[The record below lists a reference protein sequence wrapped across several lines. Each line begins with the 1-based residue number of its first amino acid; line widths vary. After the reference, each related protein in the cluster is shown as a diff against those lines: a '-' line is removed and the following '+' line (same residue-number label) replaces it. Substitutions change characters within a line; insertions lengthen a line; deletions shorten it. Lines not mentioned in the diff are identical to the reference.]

1 MVSAKSPHIRLQHIL
16 ENIDGI
22 LTATS
27 GMTTAEVM
35 SSFVLIRAVER
46 AVQIIS
52 EAAKEL
58 PKNIRDAEPGVPW
71 QDIIR
76 IGNILRHEYYRIRED
91 VLIDILQVDLPK
103 LRPAVIRLLATTSG
117 SGPDRRNEGGD

>member
-1 MVSAKSPHIRLQHIL
+1 MVSATSPAVRLQHIL

-22 LTATS
+22 LAATA
-27 GMTTAEVM
+27 GMPVAEVM
-35 SSFVLIRAVER
+35 RSFVMIRAVER

-58 PKNIRDAEPGVPW
+58 PREMRDSEPEVPW
-71 QDIIR
+71 QEIIR

-91 VLIDILQVDLPK
+91 VLVDILQSDLPL
-103 LRPAVIRLLATTSG
+103 LRPAVVRLLTKAQSLKL
-117 SGPDRRNEGGD
+117 

>member
-1 MVSAKSPHIRLQHIL
+1 MISAKSPQVRLQHIL

-22 LTATS
+22 LSATADMTS
-27 GMTTAEVM
+27 AEVM

-58 PKNIRDAEPGVPW
+58 PQEIRDAEPDVPW
-71 QDIIR
+71 QEIIR

-91 VLIDILQVDLPK
+91 ILVDILQTDLPK
-103 LRPAVIRLLATTSG
+103 LRLAVIRLLATTRPPKLDPRSH
-117 SGPDRRNEGGD
+117 

>member
-1 MVSAKSPHIRLQHIL
+1 MVSAKSPEVRLRHIL

-22 LTATS
+22 LSATT
-27 GMTTAEVM
+27 GMSAAEVM
-35 SSFVLIRAVER
+35 GSFVLIRAVER

-58 PKNIRDAEPGVPW
+58 PSEMRNAEPDVPW

-76 IGNILRHEYYRIRED
+76 IGNILRHEYYRVRED
-91 VLIDILQVDLPK
+91 VLIDILEIDLPK
-103 LRPAVIRLLATTSG
+103 LRPAVLRLLASSSTPE
-117 SGPDRRNEGGD
+117 PDHPDEAGQ

>member
-1 MVSAKSPHIRLQHIL
+1 MTSAKSPEIRLQHIL

-22 LTATS
+22 LTATAD
-27 GMTTAEVM
+27 MTTAEVM
-35 SSFVLIRAVER
+35 GSFVMIRAIER

-58 PKNIRDAEPGVPW
+58 PQAMRDAEPEVPW

-76 IGNILRHEYYRIRED
+76 MGNILRHEYYRIRED
-91 VLIDILQVDLPK
+91 VLIDILHTDLPRV
-103 LRPAVIRLLATTSG
+103 RPAVMRLLGKMRTPKA
-117 SGPDRRNEGGD
+117 

>member
-1 MVSAKSPHIRLQHIL
+1 MVSAKSPRTRLYHIL

-22 LTATS
+22 LAATE
-27 GMTTAEVM
+27 GLAAAEVIGN
-35 SSFVLIRAVER
+35 FVLIRAVER

-58 PKNIRDAEPGVPW
+58 PAAVRDGEPDVPW

-76 IGNILRHEYYRIRED
+76 IGNILRHEYYRIKED
-91 VLIDILQVDLPK
+91 VLIDILQTDLPR
-103 LRPAVIRLLATTSG
+103 LRPAVVRLLASMQKPG
-117 SGPDRRNEGGD
+117 N

>member
-1 MVSAKSPHIRLQHIL
+1 MVSAKSPRIRLQHIL

-22 LTATS
+22 LSATS
-27 GMTTAEVM
+27 GMTAVEVM

-52 EAAKEL
+52 EAAREL
-58 PKNIRDAEPGVPW
+58 PQDMRDAEPEVPW
-71 QDIIR
+71 QDIVR

-91 VLIDILQVDLPK
+91 VLIDILQTDLPK
-103 LRPAVIRLLATTSG
+103 LRPAVVRLLAAK
-117 SGPDRRNEGGD
+117 GPP

>member
-1 MVSAKSPHIRLQHIL
+1 MVSAKSPTVRLQHIL

-22 LTATS
+22 LAATA
-27 GMTTAEVM
+27 GMPAAEVM
-35 SSFVLIRAVER
+35 RSFVVIRAVER

-58 PKNIRDAEPGVPW
+58 PQEMRDSEPEVPW
-71 QDIIR
+71 QEIIR

-91 VLIDILQVDLPK
+91 VLVDILQTDLPQ
-103 LRPAVIRLLATTSG
+103 LRPAVARL
-117 SGPDRRNEGGD
+117 PDRAQSSET